1 MLYFAHK
8 LLTEEIY
15 KDFRRNLL
23 ISDHWIDGINSTIGN
38 MKDIKRNL
46 ELSCSD
52 DYDNLSGSLVEILK
66 KDKGLQ
72 LFAMP
77 AKIFGLMFTRTG
89 KGMYYGPHI
98 DSPYIIG
105 YGRRD
110 LSFTIFLNQPN
121 EYKGGELIL
130 NITPEKKSIKL
141 GAGEMIV
148 YPTKY
153 LHEVK
158 EVTEGERIVC
168 VGWIQSQI
176 ASNEDRESICLMQQG
191 LNEIIT
197 TYGASPSTLKIS
209 NGISNIHKSLIN

>member
-15 KDFRRNLL
+15 KDFRKKLL
-23 ISDHWIDGINSTIGN
+23 ISDHWMDGINSTIGN

-46 ELSCSD
+46 ELAFSD
-52 DYDNLSGSLVEILK
+52 DYENLSGSIVEILK
-66 KDKGLQ
+66 KDNAFQ
-72 LFAMP
+72 SFAMP
-77 AKIFGLMFTRTG
+77 AKIFGLLFTRTG

-98 DSPYIIG
+98 DTPYVFG
-105 YGRRD
+105 EGRRD

-130 NITPEKKSIKL
+130 NITPEKKAIKL
-141 GAGEMIV
+141 QAGEIIV

-158 EVTEGERIVC
+158 EVTEGERMVC

-176 ASNEDRESICLMQQG
+176 SSNEDRESIHLMKQG
-191 LNEIIT
+191 LNEIIQAH
-197 TYGASPSTLKIS
+197 GKSTSTMKIL
-209 NGISNIHKSLIN
+209 NGIYNIHRNFIN